1 MIASI
6 EKKARRIVDGNV
18 QMLVPWILLA
28 ACAYDQSTPIVSDAT
43 YDEWCQRAQR
53 CWHRITHPHK
63 IFVLHDDEGS
73 QVSVMLRQD
82 QFPGIVK
89 GTLVGLFVKHGVTN
103 AQRPIST
110 KKESKSAQRAAR
122 RAARRRVRLNGT
134 I

>member
-103 AQRPIST
+103 VIPTWT
-110 KKESKSAQRAAR
+110 KASDKATARAAR
-122 RAARRRVRLNGT
+122 RAARRRIRLNGAV
-134 I
+134 